1 MDKETLEIEKVSLER
16 LLVMAGRDAEAVYK
30 KKKKNDIDQAK
41 LKEYIKNHPEDRLP
55 IGGYVLETP

>member
-41 LKEYIKNHPEDRLP
+41 LKEYIKNHPEDRFP
-55 IGGYVLETP
+55 IGGFVLEDF